1 MWRFIK
7 YCALHKLHCIVHKIL
22 YTNCKIYARRVVRI
36 MHIILWMHLTRQ
48 YLNYIVNVKYFAQII
63 LHRNEVKLLW
73 MYITPQNEVNIQILK
88 IQAIYI
94 SICKTACLILK
105 NVCKIF
111 CRILHNVLGFQNS
124 IDARK
129 LLLEYCNAHCDM
141 HSNKVL
147 CFCFKNI
154 VLHSIK
160 R

>member
-7 YCALHKLHCIVHKIL
+7 YCALHKLHCIVHKNIVNLYNYTNCIVL

-36 MHIILWMHLTRQ
+36 MHIILWMHLTCQ

-63 LHRNEVKLLW
+63 LHRNKVKLLW

-124 IDARK
+124 IGARK
-129 LLLEYCNAHCDM
+129 
-141 HSNKVL
+141 
-147 CFCFKNI
+147 
-154 VLHSIK
+154 
-160 R
+160 